1 MQELIDV
8 AHGVVPETTL
18 ESNERHAAR
27 HYYLLV
33 NAHVAEPAGAAVINA
48 DEPIVSSKL
57 SILQTSISGA
67 VAGMA
72 SRYICKRY
80 AEVWLWNLA
89 DSDELNAN

>member
-1 MQELIDV
+1 MMILVSSQDQIDKQK
-8 AHGVVPETTL
+8 
-18 ESNERHAAR
+18 S
-27 HYYLLV
+27 
-33 NAHVAEPAGAAVINA
+33 PADVNA